1 MSTRGKRR
9 IGANTMGDGVHLP
22 GVEAGRRVAVYRI
35 DSANGERPAGAEYSA
50 DFLRRVLTEMLE
62 SLPQPD

>member
-1 MSTRGKRR
+1 
-9 IGANTMGDGVHLP
+9 MGDGVHLP